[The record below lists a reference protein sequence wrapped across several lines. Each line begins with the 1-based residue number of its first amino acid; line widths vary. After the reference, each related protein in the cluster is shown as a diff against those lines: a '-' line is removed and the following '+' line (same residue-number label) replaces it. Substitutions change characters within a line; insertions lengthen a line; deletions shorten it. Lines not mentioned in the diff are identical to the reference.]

1 MLVVAARE
9 SDRDDFTGKQAMNII
24 NQKRR
29 DPAHGILT
37 RPDGPDEAI
46 ETAMTKHLTQVV
58 LKPGWGSMVYFI
70 STAIKRSEGA
80 TRMSLHPVLRD
91 NRMDF
96 AQGMGL
102 TCAVLNSTV
111 KKGSNERFSII
122 QQWKDN
128 QPDDLLYWSSYKSLV
143 LVGRENSTKES
154 LSSVSFSS
162 LKL

>member
-9 SDRDDFTGKQAMNII
+9 SDRGDFMGKQAMNIT

-37 RPDGPDEAI
+37 RPDGPDAAFQEGPDEAI
-46 ETAMTKHLTQVV
+46 ETAMTKRLTQAV
-58 LKPGWGSMVYFI
+58 LKPRWGSMVYFI

-102 TCAVLNSTV
+102 TCTEQYGQ
-111 KKGSNERFSII
+111 KRK
-122 QQWKDN
+122 
-128 QPDDLLYWSSYKSLV
+128 
-143 LVGRENSTKES
+143 
-154 LSSVSFSS
+154 
-162 LKL
+162 